1 MTNQRIHI
9 AFFDIDWTLYDH
21 QNRAWST
28 KSLEAIKELQ
38 AEGVKAV
45 LCSARPFHS
54 MKIFGVFDLGIHWDG
69 YISSAGACAYVDGQ
83 FIRKTLM
90 DPSRVREFLSL
101 VEENGLTTEIVGPLY
116 RKLAFPQNAI
126 SKEYY
131 ARFTEQIPTL
141 SPYEGEEVT
150 GLNLFSHEDTDSLFL
165 SRFPDFT
172 FYRYAPFAV
181 DVAGEPHQKGD
192 AIDVVLKYFGF
203 SKSEGIGFGDDYQ
216 DISMAEHLGTFV
228 AMNNGRDEVKAVASF
243 VAPDVW
249 NDGVY
254 WGLKHYRLI
263 D

>member
-1 MTNQRIHI
+1 MNQRIRI

-21 QNRAWST
+21 SHRAWSL
-28 KSLEAIKELQ
+28 KSLDAIKELQ
-38 AEGVKAV
+38 KRGIKIV

-54 MKIFGVFDLGIHWDG
+54 MKLFGVFDLGIRWDG
-69 YISSAGACAYVDGQ
+69 YISSAGACAFIDGK

-90 DPSRVREFLSL
+90 DSSRVYAFLSL
-101 VEENGLTTEIVGPLY
+101 VEENGLTAEIVSPLN
-116 RKLAFPQNAI
+116 RKLAFPQNEI
-126 SKEYY
+126 SDEYY
-131 ARFTEQIPTL
+131 ARFIEQIPPL

-165 SRFPDFT
+165 SHFPDFT

-192 AIDVVLKYFGF
+192 AIDAVLKHFGF
-203 SKSEGIGFGDDYQ
+203 SKCEGIGFGDDFQ

-228 AMNNGRDEVKAVASF
+228 AMNNGREEVKRIASF

-254 WGLKHYRLI
+254 WGLKHYQLI
-263 D
+263 K